1 VLDFEPMLD
10 KMMASIVALSTL
22 TTALQIN
29 TVVTI
34 AAGLVA
40 ISSGLVWIWYLIRKD
55 IRETAK
61 HNDRR

>member
-1 VLDFEPMLD
+1 MLD

>member
-1 VLDFEPMLD
+1 
-10 KMMASIVALSTL
+10 MASIVALSTL